1 MNDFNICTV
10 TLSKKDNNTYSL
22 YFSCPENNLYKT
34 RDIKIEDIHKKA
46 PIGNYCYLLFIR
58 KHTEWEI
65 NINKNINILY
75 EYSQPDLMLKNEL
88 YKIGEFRT
96 NKFECD
102 LCKGSSSIID
112 IPKNLSHIISSINES
127 NYITDCSSCGFFI
140 LLGCA
145 KNNSDLRNYLF
156 YNNNNSNNEKKD
168 LFVYVYSKE
177 EQYKLKDIEDDEFN
191 LKIISE
197 SKINIWKPKNL
208 IEKIDMILR
217 KLNSKNKHLGYKI
230 DKINFF
236 SLFFSE
242 SENTEARTQEIYFI
256 YNYLVTHKYVSF
268 YIYDHME
275 ISRLDKVKKPNI
287 LDIDSFNASYKHF
300 ASGDVKMVLQE
311 NAYNFLMDN
320 KVDSRNVF
328 VAMNFP
334 DENNWIKDCIN
345 EVLIENDLK
354 MIHMKGYHHN
364 GWIMD
369 VIRDSIESSKF
380 VICDFTQPEGK
391 ENSYGVYY
399 ESGFAE
405 GKGKQVIHLCQK
417 ESINK
422 LHFDIL
428 QKNYIEYKDEKEL
441 KEYLNLRIKAML

>member
-1 MNDFNICTV
+1 MNEKCELCNNNCN
-10 TLSKKDNNTYSL
+10 TL
-22 YFSCPENNLYKT
+22 
-34 RDIKIEDIHKKA
+34 
-46 PIGNYCYLLFIR
+46 
-58 KHTEWEI
+58 
-65 NINKNINILY
+65 
-75 EYSQPDLMLKNEL
+75 
-88 YKIGEFRT
+88 
-96 NKFECD
+96 
-102 LCKGSSSIID
+102 D
-112 IPKNLSHIISSINES
+112 IPKDFSNFINKS
-127 NYITDCSSCGFFI
+127 PYMFNCSSCGYYI
-140 LLGCA
+140 IPGYINN
-145 KNNSDLRNYLF
+145 KNDLRNYLF
-156 YNNNNSNNEKKD
+156 YNNNSNSNNVKKD
-168 LFVYVYSKE
+168 LFIYLDSNE
-177 EQYKLKDIEDDEFN
+177 NQDKLKNIKNDKYN

-197 SKINIWKPKNL
+197 LTINLWKPKNL
-208 IEKIDMILR
+208 KEKVNMILR
-217 KLNSKNKHLGYKI
+217 KLNKNNKYIGQE
-230 DKINFF
+230 INLNIL

-242 SENTEARTQEIYFI
+242 TNEENDQIKETYFLF
-256 YNYLVTHKYVSF
+256 NYFKSKELLSFIFYRYDYSNKKAYKIDKKNIDLNLFIEWWEVNFKYG
-268 YIYDHME
+268 IIGIILEEKAYD
-275 ISRLDKVKKPNI
+275 
-287 LDIDSFNASYKHF
+287 
-300 ASGDVKMVLQE
+300 
-311 NAYNFLMDN
+311 FLIDN

-364 GWIMD
+364 NWIMD

-417 ESINK
+417 DSIDK

-441 KEYLNLRIKAML
+441 KKYLNLRIKAML